1 METDNSNH
9 SREIADRRAHLVAQI
24 KPIIEYMAKKSAEA
38 MVGMSVEQQ
47 RSHIREVMTMITE
60 TTREYLQKP

>member
-1 METDNSNH
+1 MQ
-9 SREIADRRAHLVAQI
+9 SRETLSEFRLRMG
-24 KPIIEYMAKKSAEA
+24 PFIEYMAKKSAEA

-47 RSHIREVMTMITE
+47 RSHIREVMTMIIE